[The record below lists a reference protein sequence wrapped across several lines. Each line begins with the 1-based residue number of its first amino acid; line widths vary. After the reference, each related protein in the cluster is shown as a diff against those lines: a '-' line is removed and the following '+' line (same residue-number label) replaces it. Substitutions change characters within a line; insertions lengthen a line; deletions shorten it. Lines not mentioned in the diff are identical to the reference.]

1 MKKALVADD
10 SEITRRIISGILV
23 KEGFSVETA
32 ESGAQA
38 IEKGLTVKPEI
49 IILDIL
55 MPDMDGYEVC
65 RRLREN
71 SGTSHI
77 PIIMITAATD
87 KESRLKSLDYGA
99 NDFLTKPVD
108 PAELRIRTR
117 NLTRLKEYEDF
128 LERHNDELDAEV
140 RKRTAQLKNALMEAT
155 SANQALKES
164 EKATKESYI
173 DTIHKLTM
181 IAEYKDRD
189 TAFHIIRVGHLSS
202 ALAVA
207 LGWPEDEVEAIF
219 YASPMHDIGKVGI
232 PIDILMKPDKLT
244 QEEFALVKTHA
255 KLGADILK
263 GSSSEILKMAEKI
276 ARAHHERWDGG
287 GYPMGLKGRDIPVE
301 AAIMN
306 IVDQYDALR
315 SRRPYKSPFSHNA
328 TFRILTEGDG
338 RTMPWHFDPKLIEAF
353 KACHNKF
360 AEIYEAY
367 TEVEMSVPQTETL
380 PRA

>member
-10 SEITRRIISGILV
+10 SATDRRIIADILV
-23 KEGFSVETA
+23 HEGFSVETA

-38 IEKGLTVKPEI
+38 MEKSRTVQPEI

-55 MPDMDGYEVC
+55 LPDIIGYEVC

-71 SGTSHI
+71 SETSHI
-77 PIIMITAATD
+77 PVIMVTAAED
-87 KESRLKSLDYGA
+87 KDARIKSLDYGA

-108 PAELRIRTR
+108 ATELKIRTR
-117 NLTRLKEYEDF
+117 NLTRLKEYEEF
-128 LERHNDELDAEV
+128 LERHNEELDVEV
-140 RKRTAQLKNALMEAT
+140 RKRTAQLRNALVEVTA
-155 SANQALKES
+155 ANQALKES
-164 EKATKESYI
+164 EKTTKESYI
-173 DTIHKLTM
+173 DTIHKLTI

-189 TAFHIIRVGHLSS
+189 TPFHIIRVGHLSS
-202 ALAVA
+202 TLAVA
-207 LGWPEDEVEAIF
+207 LGWPEDEVEAVF

-244 QEEFALVKTHA
+244 KEEFALVKTHTT
-255 KLGADILK
+255 LGADILK
-263 GSSSEILKMAEKI
+263 DSNSDILKMAEKI
-276 ARAHHERWDGG
+276 ARSHHERWDGG
-287 GYPMGLKGRDIPVE
+287 GYPTGRKGADIPVE

-315 SRRPYKSPFSHNA
+315 SRRPYKPPFSHDA
-328 TFRILTEGDG
+328 AFRILTEGDG
-338 RTMPWHFDPKLIEAF
+338 RTMPWHFNPALIEAF
-353 KACHNKF
+353 KACHKKF

-367 TEVEMSVPQTETL
+367 TEVEMSVPQTEIL

>member
-10 SEITRRIISGILV
+10 SEITRRIISEILAN
-23 KEGFSVETA
+23 EGFSVETA
-32 ESGAQA
+32 ESGAEA
-38 IEKGLTVKPEI
+38 LEKGMTTKPEI

-55 MPDMDGYEVC
+55 MPDMDGYEAC

-77 PIIMITAATD
+77 PIIMVTAAED
-87 KESRLKSLDYGA
+87 KDARIKSLEYGA
-99 NDFLTKPVD
+99 NDFLLKPVD

-128 LERHNDELDAEV
+128 LERHNDELEIEV
-140 RKRTAQLKNALMEAT
+140 RKRTAQLRNALTEVT
-155 SANQALKES
+155 SANLALKES
-164 EKATKESYI
+164 EKTTKDSYI

-189 TAFHIIRVGHLSS
+189 TPFHIIRVGHLSS
-202 ALAVA
+202 ELAVA

-244 QEEFALVKTHA
+244 KEEFALVKTHTT
-255 KLGADILK
+255 LGADILK
-263 GSSSEILKMAEKI
+263 DSKSGILKMAEKI
-276 ARAHHERWDGG
+276 ARSHHERWDGG
-287 GYPMGLKGRDIPVE
+287 GYPSGLKGNDIPVE

-315 SRRPYKSPFSHNA
+315 SRRPYKPPFSHDA
-328 TFRILTEGDG
+328 AFRILTEGDG
-338 RTMPWHFDPKLIEAF
+338 RTMPWHFNPALIEAF
-353 KACHNKF
+353 KKCHERF
-360 AEIYEAY
+360 AEIYKAY
-367 TEVEMSVPQTETL
+367 AEVEMSVPQTEIL